1 MLEIIVDPRRTFNL
15 RQAVTESIE
24 SGDYDNLYD
33 DIRDCFTEDQVEQ
46 IEEMLENGDISEAI
60 DEIVNEWNAEDVDDL
75 FEAIETFFAD
85 QTVEIQFI
93 HDDDF
98 EEDPAE
104 KDLDVFDDVDDVDD
118 ADEEDTET
126 TELDVDD
133 DMVESY

>member
-46 IEEMLENGDISEAI
+46 IEEVLENGDIAEAI
-60 DEIVNEWNAEDVDDL
+60 DEIVNEWNAEDLDDL
-75 FEAIETFFAD
+75 FESIETYFAESS
-85 QTVEIQFI
+85 VEIQFI

-98 EEDPAE
+98 EEDPEE
-104 KDLDVFDDVDDVDD
+104 KEMEVFDDVDDDD
-118 ADEEDTET
+118 DTEPADI
-126 TELDVDD
+126 EDESLDA
-133 DMVESY
+133 EY